1 MYAAPPVVKTTVFST
16 MPDELRMSGRRSAWA
31 ENRGPKILHSFLEG
45 PHVDRAGN
53 LYCVDIPF
61 GRIFRIS
68 PQGQWS
74 VVAEYDGEP
83 NGLKIHKDGRLFVAD
98 HKCGLLSIDPETGKR
113 TQVLDRGFLEPF
125 RGLNDLSFSSKGDL
139 YFTDPGQSTL
149 TRPDGRVFRLRA
161 SGELDLLLDNIAL
174 PNGLV
179 LDRDETVLFVAET
192 KTNRVLSVP
201 LRGNYGGVGKT
212 GVFVQMSGGA
222 GPDGMALDES
232 GNLCVVHAGRG
243 IVWIFDEGGEPILRV
258 QSNAGPRTTNCA
270 YGGEGRKT
278 LFITEADTASIL
290 EVKLETPGVATYG
303 LL

>member
-1 MYAAPPVVKTTVFST
+1 MYDAPPVATTTVFSA
-16 MPDELRMSGRRSAWA
+16 MPEELRMSGRRSPWA
-31 ENRGPKILHSFLEG
+31 ENRGSKLLHSFLEG
-45 PHVDRAGN
+45 PSFDREGN

-61 GRIFRIS
+61 GRIFRIT
-68 PQGQWS
+68 PQGNWS

-98 HKCGLLSIDPETGKR
+98 HKRGLLAIDPDTGKR
-113 TQVLDRGFLEPF
+113 TQVLERGFLEPF
-125 RGLNDLSFSSKGDL
+125 RGLNDLCFSSGGDL
-139 YFTDPGQSTL
+139 YFTDPGQSML

-179 LDRDETVLFVAET
+179 LNQEENMLFVAET
-192 KTNRVLSVP
+192 KANRVIGVP
-201 LRGNYGGVGKT
+201 LRTNYAGVGKT
-212 GVFVQMSGGA
+212 GVFVQMSGGT
-222 GPDGMALDES
+222 GPDGMAMDEM

-243 IVWIFDEGGEPILRV
+243 IVWMFDEGGEPVLRI

-270 YGGEGRKT
+270 FGGNGRRS

-290 EVKLETPGVATYG
+290 EVKLRTAGVATYG
-303 LL
+303 VL